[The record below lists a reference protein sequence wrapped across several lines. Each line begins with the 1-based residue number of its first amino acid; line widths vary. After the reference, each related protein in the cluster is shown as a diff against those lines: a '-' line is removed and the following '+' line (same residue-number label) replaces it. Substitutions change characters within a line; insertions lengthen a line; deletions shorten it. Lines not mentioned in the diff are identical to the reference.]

1 MGVFERMQCKER
13 FEEEEGAY
21 VLTKIQ
27 SVLGRSRKQKIDF
40 LLQPYP
46 DGDLVSKSQ
55 IRRPIR
61 ECFADGLGP
70 SYSRI
75 I

>member
-1 MGVFERMQCKER
+1 MQCKER

-21 VLTKIQ
+21 ENPK
-27 SVLGRSRKQKIDF
+27 SARASQKIDF

-46 DGDLVSKSQ
+46 DGDLVSKTQ
-55 IRRPIR
+55 IGRPITA
-61 ECFADGLGP
+61 CLADGLGP